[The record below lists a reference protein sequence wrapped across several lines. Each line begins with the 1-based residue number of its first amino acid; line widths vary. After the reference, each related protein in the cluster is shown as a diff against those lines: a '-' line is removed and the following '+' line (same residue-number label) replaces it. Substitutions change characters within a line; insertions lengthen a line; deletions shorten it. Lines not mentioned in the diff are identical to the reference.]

1 MSFKKCIND
10 GVAEGLIPADR
21 ADEIN
26 SLFDELE
33 ESYNAQM
40 GPGPAATKASADA
53 SIAARAMA
61 VQRKRRML
69 LQAQA
74 QRQAKID
81 INSYR
86 DGAEPGLG
94 ALALFEQ
101 DTVSNYPSVMQL
113 QRAIEQRA
121 TSMMDQYLA
130 TFRRDLIGRTR
141 NKATMKDLIRELF
154 NENTGSPA
162 ARELADG
169 WRKPAEYLRKRFNSA
184 GGAIAKN
191 ENWGLPQIH
200 IPEKVRAVDYKEW
213 RDYIMQRVDPKRMI
227 DEQTGLPFTP
237 ERLEVATRDAYETI
251 RTDGFSK
258 IKPSGLPRGKSV
270 ATRRQDHRFF
280 VFKNADSWLE
290 YQERFGNPDPFDT
303 MMAHISNMSRD
314 IALMERLG
322 PNPSATV
329 NWLKQTIQK
338 DAAGEA
344 GAENLAR
351 RRSKQIDDLYGA
363 ILGNNN
369 APVDGKFAA
378 TFAGLRQVLQAAQL
392 GSASIAALTDLN
404 FQRIARGFNGLPQVG
419 TIQQTLRQL
428 APLSLEEKGRL
439 AIRLGLT
446 AEGWSTLAAAQMRY
460 VGDLSGPE
468 ITRRVADFVMR
479 ASLLSPWTQAGRWAF
494 GMEFLGTLADNAG
507 KSFKDLDPNLR
518 GALERYGIGED
529 RWDLMRS
536 TPLYEHKG
544 AEFLRAEDIAARTD
558 LDPRMAEDL
567 ATKLQIMIDTETN
580 FAVPSASMRGRL
592 ALTGDVQ
599 PGTIPG
605 EVLRSFAMYKNFSIT
620 VLNTHIMRGL
630 KLPTAGAKGR
640 YMIGFIVSTT
650 LMGAL
655 AMQLKEM
662 AKGRDPMPMD
672 DGAFWAAAMLQ
683 GGGLGIFGDFL
694 FSNVN
699 RYDRGLAET
708 IAGPVVGFGNDL
720 KNLTIGNL
728 AEVAAGED
736 TNAAAELVGFASRYT
751 PGASLWYLRLGLE
764 RGITDQ
770 LRLMVDPDTP
780 QRFRRLESR
789 YRNDRGQ
796 DYWWRPGE
804 TTPRRAPD
812 LSNTNLSNILESIR

>member
-61 VQRKRRML
+61 VQRKRRTL

-81 INSYR
+81 INGYR
-86 DGAEPGLG
+86 DGADPGLG

-101 DTVSNYPSVMQL
+101 DTVSRFPSVMQL
-113 QRAIEQRA
+113 QRAVEQRA

-162 ARELADG
+162 ARELADA
-169 WRKPAEYLRKRFNSA
+169 WRNASEYLRKRYNSA
-184 GGAIAKN
+184 GGAIPKRAD
-191 ENWGLPQIH
+191 WGLPQFH
-200 IPEKVRAVDYKEW
+200 SPEKVRAVGYTEW
-213 RDYIMQRVDPKRMI
+213 RDFISARLDMKRMV

-237 ERLEVATRDAYETI
+237 ERLEVAMRDVYETI
-251 RTDGFSK
+251 RTDGMSK
-258 IKPSGLPRGKSV
+258 IKPSGLPRGRSV
-270 ATRRQDHRFF
+270 ATRRQDHRFL
-280 VFKNADSWLE
+280 VFKNGDGWLE
-290 YQERFGNPDPFDT
+290 YQQRFGNPDPFDT

-338 DAAGEA
+338 NAAGEA

-351 RRSKQIDDLYGA
+351 RRSKQIDDIYGA

-419 TIQQTLRQL
+419 TIQQTLRQI
-428 APLSLEEKGRL
+428 APLGLEEKGKL

-507 KSFKDLDPNLR
+507 KAFKDLDPNLR

-536 TPLYEHKG
+536 TPLYEHQG

-630 KLPTAGAKGR
+630 NLPTAGAKGR

-672 DGAFWAAAMLQ
+672 DEAFWAAAMLQ

-812 LSNTNLSNILESIR
+812 LSNILESRR

>member
-1 MSFKKCIND
+1 MSFKDCINE
-10 GVAEGLIPADR
+10 GVAEGLIPQDR

-26 SLFDELE
+26 NLFDELE

-61 VQRKRRML
+61 VQRKRRTL

-74 QRQAKID
+74 QRQIKID
-81 INSYR
+81 INGYR
-86 DGAEPGLG
+86 DGADPGLG

-101 DTVSNYPSVMQL
+101 DDMSRFNSVMQL

-162 ARELADG
+162 ARELADA
-169 WRKPAEYLRKRFNSA
+169 WRNASEYLRKRYNSA
-184 GGAIAKN
+184 GGAIPKRAD
-191 ENWGLPQIH
+191 WGLPQFH
-200 IPEKVRAVDYKEW
+200 SPEKVRAVSYTEW
-213 RDYIMQRVDPKRMI
+213 RDYVTQRLDTQRMV

-237 ERLEVATRDAYETI
+237 ERLEVAMRDVYETI

-258 IKPSGLPRGKSV
+258 VKPSGLPRGKSV
-270 ATRRQDHRFF
+270 ATRRQDHRFL
-280 VFKNADSWLE
+280 VFKNGDGWLE
-290 YQERFGNPDPFDT
+290 YQQRFGNPDPFDT
-303 MMAHISNMSRD
+303 MMGHISNMSRD

-338 DAAGEA
+338 A
-344 GAENLAR
+344 GAGNKKAESRATSH
-351 RRSKQIDDLYGA
+351 SKRIDELYGA
-363 ILGNNN
+363 ILGTNN
-369 APVDGKFAA
+369 APVNGFWAS
-378 TFAGLRQVLQAAQL
+378 TFAGTRQVLQSAQL
-392 GSASIAALTDLN
+392 GMASLAAITDLN
-404 FQRIARGFNGLPQVG
+404 FQRMTRQMNGLPQVN
-419 TIQQTLRQL
+419 TLNQVLREFMT
-428 APLSLEEKGRL
+428 LSPEERGRL

-468 ITRRVADFVMR
+468 ITRRMSDFVMR

-494 GMEFLGTLADNAG
+494 GMEFMGTLADNAG
-507 KSFKDLDPNLR
+507 KAFGDLDPNLR
-518 GALERYGIGED
+518 AALERYGMGED
-529 RWDLMRS
+529 RWEIMRS
-536 TPLYEHKG
+536 TPLYNHKG
-544 AEFLRAEDIAARTD
+544 AEFLSPTDVAARTD
-558 LDPRMAEDL
+558 IDPRMAEDI
-567 ATKLQIMIDTETN
+567 ATKMLVMINTETN
-580 FAVPSASMRGRL
+580 FAVPSTSMRGRT
-592 ALTGDVQ
+592 ALTGDVR
-599 PGTIPG
+599 PGTVPG
-605 EVLRSFAMYKNFSIT
+605 EILRSFAMYKNFSVT
-620 VLNTHIMRGL
+620 VYNTHIMRGL
-630 KLPTAGAKGR
+630 NMPTAGAKGR
-640 YMIGFIVSTT
+640 YFAGLVVSTT

-655 AMQLKEM
+655 AMQLKEI

-672 DGAFWAAAMLQ
+672 DEAFWAAAMLQ

-694 FSNVN
+694 FSDVN

-708 IAGPVVGFGNDL
+708 IAGPVVGFGNDI
-720 KNLTIGNL
+720 KNLTVGNL
-728 AEVAAGED
+728 AEAMSGED

-751 PGASLWYLRLGLE
+751 PGASLWYVRLGLE
-764 RGITDQ
+764 RMVTDQ
-770 LRLMVDPDTP
+770 VRLMVDPDTP
-780 QRFRRLESR
+780 QRFRTLENR
-789 YRNDRGQ
+789 YRRDRNQ
-796 DYWWRPGE
+796 NYWWRPGE

-812 LSNTNLSNILESIR
+812 LSNILESMR

>member
-1 MSFKKCIND
+1 MSFKDCINE

-26 SLFDELE
+26 SLFEELE

-74 QRQAKID
+74 QRQMKID
-81 INSYR
+81 INGYR
-86 DGAEPGLG
+86 DGADPGMG

-101 DTVSNYPSVMQL
+101 DTISRFPSVMQL

-162 ARELADG
+162 ARELADA
-169 WRKPAEYLRKRFNSA
+169 WRNASEYLRKRYNSA
-184 GGAIAKN
+184 GGAIPKRAD
-191 ENWGLPQIH
+191 WGLPQFH
-200 IPEKVRAVDYKEW
+200 SPEKVSAVGFKEW
-213 RDYIMQRVDPKRMI
+213 RDYILPRLDVQRMV
-227 DEQTGLPFTP
+227 DEQTGLPFTT
-237 ERLEVATRDAYETI
+237 ERLELALQQVFETI
-251 RTDGFSK
+251 ESDGGIK
-258 IKPSGLPRGKSV
+258 IIPSGQARGRSV
-270 ATRRQDHRFF
+270 ATRRQDHRFL
-280 VFKNADSWLE
+280 VFKNGDGWLE
-290 YQERFGNPDPFDT
+290 YQQRFGNPDPFDT

-322 PNPSATV
+322 PNPTASI
-329 NWLKQTIQK
+329 NWLKQTLQK
-338 DAAGEA
+338 EGSRTTAGR
-344 GAENLAR
+344 NLATK
-351 RRSKQIDDLYGA
+351 RSKQIDELYGA
-363 ILGNNN
+363 VMGNNN
-369 APVDGKFAA
+369 APIDGKWAPR
-378 TFAGLRQVLQAAQL
+378 FAGLRQILQAAQL

-419 TIQQTLRQL
+419 TIQQTLRQI
-428 APLSLEEKGRL
+428 APLGLEEKGKL

-507 KSFKDLDPNLR
+507 KGFKDLDPNLR

-804 TTPRRAPD
+804 TTPRRGPD
-812 LSNTNLSNILESIR
+812 LSNTNLSNILESMR